1 MFSACID
8 PLFSLDQ
15 LKHEATIRHF
25 LKASA
30 TNSYHSNHL
39 AAPPIL
45 VYIFELL
52 SEFNERYTGLLH
64 LLISFLLG
72 FVDLTISY
80 LLYEVA
86 IIGIKSSSKEI
97 ELEGFMPRQIR
108 PPRAWVFGIKL
119 PKVLPKVD
127 VQAEEN
133 IQQLR
138 LSAAKI
144 DSNCVVDE
152 TSKRN
157 EVHTKQEHEYDATID
172 LESYIDYQDI
182 PSIAASLYLLNPIT
196 ILSSS
201 CMLSMQS
208 LGPLFILLALA
219 SSYKGRYHNSAWW
232 IACSSAF
239 EQSPYPLLILLIPL
253 LSLSLHRF
261 DPVKE
266 NHGAI
271 VHDIKNKSR
280 QKQLL
285 IIGNILVSLIVSHF
299 VLTYLSVKALPYKNT
314 SISML
319 LKHQTNRWS
328 FANLTPNPGLQW
340 YLFTQ
345 VFHQFRFYCTQI
357 MVGMPFVWVAPLTL
371 RLYHYP
377 LELATSFLL
386 LWQTF
391 KPVFTFYDVSF
402 VFPLMLFF
410 PRTLARTTLVTTFS
424 MLAISIPLVLYLT
437 FHEMWLDTGMGNPNY
452 LYFQS
457 LAFNVFY
464 AAIALDFVSAC
475 CKRDK
480 ALRYTE
486 KHILQKLNSRIN
498 GIATDSSGSAN
509 KFL

>member
-1 MFSACID
+1 MQIRKHERRLLMLVGLSGIVLRSMAAIIYHLTTGTRYHLLLQTYLSKSSPLFSACID

-25 LKASA
+25 LKESA

-261 DPVKE
+261 DRLNSCYFSP
-266 NHGAI
+266 
-271 VHDIKNKSR
+271 
-280 QKQLL
+280 
-285 IIGNILVSLIVSHF
+285 GNILVSLIVSHYL
-299 VLTYLSVKALPYKNT
+299 LTYFSVKALPYKNT

-377 LELATSFLL
+377 LELVRHLTITISGCMFDFHSTYSFEI
-386 LWQTF
+386 
-391 KPVFTFYDVSF
+391 PVAGNV
-402 VFPLMLFF
+402 
-410 PRTLARTTLVTTFS
+410 
-424 MLAISIPLVLYLT
+424 ISA
-437 FHEMWLDTGMGNPNY
+437 FMAN
-452 LYFQS
+452 FQ
-457 LAFNVFY
+457 
-464 AAIALDFVSAC
+464 AC
-475 CKRDK
+475 
-480 ALRYTE
+480 L
-486 KHILQKLNSRIN
+486 HIL
-498 GIATDSSGSAN
+498 
-509 KFL
+509 